1 MDGWQPGFTISEHCE
16 VGVEV
21 QTLAVNMC
29 EVVREPFS
37 DR

>member
-1 MDGWQPGFTISEHCE
+1 MQWMGGNPVSPFPM
-16 VGVEV
+16 EV